1 MKFKP
6 LIILILLCTAGCEP
20 IGKQLSLFLP
30 ERQEGLASRLNE
42 AEDGHFIDPTTIGQ
56 NLGTTNPSNMS
67 IGAEEG
73 SVHGDPTQDP
83 DYQAMMQTTGDIGT
97 DPGQQMGVFV
107 GQSEYAA
114 AMTIDEGDSSQTE
127 NDLAAEYTMEVGE
140 FAIPDTSEGAD
151 VTSQYISQGG
161 LMDPAANSQ
170 VNQDPTAQ
178 YLGKVAGL
186 QGSPAAR
193 LSGPK
198 PNPSRA
204 PRKISNLPSTL
215 RPKGQQGLPVAAPPA
230 INAPSS
236 PNSSQNVR
244 IGVPGRVN
252 TSYAAFDAPVAI
264 PMLLQDGT
272 SMSFAINLQQTRP
285 LPGKGT
291 VYWVI
296 HSPRQGFSRFAL
308 PVQSGQLPSRLQG
321 VVPQFQPNSGP
332 FKTFLVLV
340 NPSKEVKYLTNAV
353 EIPWSP

>member
-1 MKFKP
+1 MNFKP
-6 LIILILLCTAGCEP
+6 LIILLLLCTAGCEP
-20 IGKQLSLFLP
+20 IGKQLARFLP
-30 ERQEGLASRLNE
+30 ARQEGVASRLNE
-42 AEDGHFIDPTTIGQ
+42 AEDGQFIDPTTIGRNQ
-56 NLGTTNPSNMS
+56 NTTNPSNMS

-83 DYQAMMQTTGDIGT
+83 DYQAMMQTTGDIGP
-97 DPGQQMGVFV
+97 DPGQQMGAFV

-114 AMTIDEGDSSQTE
+114 AMTIDEGDTSQTD
-127 NDLAAEYTMEVGE
+127 NDLAGEYTMQVGE

-161 LMDPAANSQ
+161 LTDPVANSQ
-170 VNQDPTAQ
+170 ANQDPTAQ
-178 YLGKVAGL
+178 YLGKPAGP
-186 QGSPAAR
+186 QDSPDAR
-193 LSGPK
+193 LSGSK

-204 PRKISNLPSTL
+204 PRKTPNLPSTL
-215 RPKGQQGLPVAAPPA
+215 RPKGQRVLPGVAPPT
-230 INAPSS
+230 ISSPSS
-236 PNSSQNVR
+236 PRSSQNVK
-244 IGVPGRVN
+244 IGVPGQVE
-252 TSYAAFDAPVAI
+252 TSYAAFDAPVAV

-308 PVQSGQLPSRLQG
+308 PVQSGQLPPRLQG
-321 VVPQFQPNSGP
+321 VVPQFHPKSGP
-332 FKTFLVLV
+332 FQTFLVLV
-340 NPSKEVKYLTNAV
+340 NPAMEVKYLTNSV